1 MKVLN
6 LLLKFYSYQKVI
18 FLIFILIIL
27 TMFETIGFAVLMPL
41 ISLVLNFNNE
51 FIQGSQNIIIKNMVN
66 LFDIEDKFHFLNIY
80 LLFVLTYYFTKFTF
94 TLGTIKYY
102 SNFLYN
108 FKNKTIAR
116 ILTNFLSKS
125 YLFHLNSNSS
135 DLVRFTSDEVRYYF
149 DSVVSPMLLV
159 ITEIFIIS
167 GLIIFSFVI
176 SPKLFCVILFFSII
190 CYLIMK
196 IIKNFLN

>member
-176 SPKLFCVILFFSII
+176 SPKLFCVILFFQLFVI
-190 CYLIMK
+190 
-196 IIKNFLN
+196 

>member
-196 IIKNFLN
+196 IIKKKTS